1 MSNTVRIATRKS
13 PLALWQ
19 AEFVK
24 AELEKH
30 HPELTV
36 ELVKISTKG
45 DQILDVAL
53 SKVGGK
59 GLFIKEL
66 EVAIE
71 AGEADLAVHSMKD
84 VPMELPAGFELATI
98 CAREN
103 PFDAFVSNDYE
114 NLDALPHGAVL
125 GTSSLRRQAQIL
137 AHRPDLE
144 VRFLRGNVG
153 TRLGKLDS
161 GEYQAIVLACA
172 GLIRLELQDRIRQE
186 IPSQLSLPSVGQG
199 AVGIEI
205 RSGDQR
211 LRDLLAPLHHT
222 HTAIRLTAERAMNRV
237 LNGGCEVPIAGYA
250 VLENDHLSLEGRVG
264 AENGSQLL
272 IARADMSLTG
282 NAAQQTSQAKDLG
295 HMVAQDLLSQG
306 AQELLAE
313 NADDDAAAT

>member
-1 MSNTVRIATRKS
+1 MSQIVRIATRKS

-30 HPELTV
+30 HPDLQV

-66 EVAIE
+66 EVAME
-71 AGEADLAVHSMKD
+71 AGEADMAVHSMKD
-84 VPMELPAGFELATI
+84 VPMEMPAGFELATI
-98 CAREN
+98 CEREN
-103 PFDAFVSNDYE
+103 PFDAFVSNDF
-114 NLDALPHGAVL
+114 DSIDDLPQGAVL

-137 AHRPDLE
+137 AHRPDLD

-153 TRLGKLDS
+153 TRLGKLDD

-172 GLIRLELQDRIRQE
+172 GLIRLDLQARIRQE
-186 IPSQLSLPSVGQG
+186 IPGNLSLPAVGQG

-205 RSGDQR
+205 RAGDIALKER
-211 LRDLLAPLHHT
+211 LQPLSHENT
-222 HTAIRLTAERAMNRV
+222 TLRVSAERAMNRV

-250 VLENDHLSLEGRVG
+250 VLDDQVLKLEGRVG
-264 AENGSQLL
+264 AVDGSKLL
-272 IARADMSLTG
+272 KSSAEMTLTG
-282 NAAQQTSQAKDLG
+282 PVSQQISQATDLG
-295 HMVAQDLLSQG
+295 HMVARDLLSQG
-306 AQELLAE
+306 AQALLAE
-313 NADDDAAAT
+313 Q